1 MKKYLIALLAPA
13 VFVGFT
19 GCADDE
25 PRHTS
30 TTTTTEETHV
40 RQPVT
45 QTTTETRERAV
56 Y

>member
-1 MKKYLIALLAPA
+1 MKKYLIAMMGTATLLA
-13 VFVGFT
+13 FT

-25 PRHTS
+25 PRHSS

-40 RQPVT
+40 RQPMT